1 MVHKTG
7 RRDMHLGRLKLSIII
22 LLTVS
27 LTLPAWGQEKVWERK
42 WNETIAAAKKEG
54 KVVVVGPSE
63 PETRRRI
70 PAAFR
75 ARFGIPVEYL
85 SGRTSQIAARIRA
98 ERRARLYSV
107 DVFLATTNPMY
118 LILYPEG
125 ALAPLKPALFLPDVI
140 NPSKW
145 KTGKLWFM
153 DPEEKY
159 ILRLFNN
166 ISSLLAINTDLVKR
180 KELRSAKDFLN
191 TKWRGRM
198 TVDDPTARRGGG
210 LVQAGR
216 FYMLFGQEYV
226 KRFYLD
232 QKPVISRNRRQMTDW
247 LARGTYPISFG
258 ADNEDVDRLRREGF
272 PILNLVSLSDVPASA
287 SSGGGG
293 LLALANQAPHP
304 NAARVFVNWMA
315 SKEGLEVYSRT
326 NEVAT
331 TRNDI
336 DEKSY
341 LPAQK
346 IPRPGVNY
354 FDNSNFKFV
363 TTTRERVRKYVK
375 KILKR

>member
-1 MVHKTG
+1 
-7 RRDMHLGRLKLSIII
+7 MHFGRLKLSIII

-27 LTLPAWGQEKVWERK
+27 LTLPAWGQEKGWEKK
-42 WNETIAAAKKEG
+42 WDETIAAAKKEG
-54 KVVVVGPSE
+54 RVVVVGPSE

-70 PAAFR
+70 PAAFK

-166 ISSLLAINTDLVKR
+166 MSSLLAINTDLVKR
-180 KELRSAKDFLN
+180 TELRSAKDFLN

-226 KRFYLD
+226 KKFYLD
-232 QKPVISRNRRQMTDW
+232 QKPVVSRNRRQMTDW

-363 TTTRERVRKYVK
+363 TTTRERVRKFVK

>member
-1 MVHKTG
+1 MHKTG
-7 RRDMHLGRLKLSIII
+7 RRDMHLGRLKLSIIF

-27 LTLPAWGQEKVWERK
+27 LTLPAWGQEKGWEKK
-42 WNETIAAAKKEG
+42 WDETIAAAKKEG
-54 KVVVVGPSE
+54 RVVVVGPSE

-70 PAAFR
+70 PAAFK

-191 TKWRGRM
+191 PKWRGRM

-293 LLALANQAPHP
+293 LMALANRAPHP

>member
-1 MVHKTG
+1 
-7 RRDMHLGRLKLSIII
+7 MHLGRSKFRIGI
-22 LLTVS
+22 LLFVIWAM
-27 LTLPAWGQEKVWERK
+27 PVWAQEKGWEKK
-42 WNETIAAAKKEG
+42 WNAIVAAAKKEG
-54 KVVVVGPSE
+54 RVVVVGPSE

-70 PAAFR
+70 PAAFK

-85 SGRTSQIAARIRA
+85 SGRTSSIAARVRA

-107 DVFLATTNPMY
+107 DVYLATTNPMY

-125 ALAPLKPALFLPDVI
+125 ALDPLRPALILPEVVD
-140 NPSKW
+140 PSKW
-145 KTGKLWFM
+145 KIGKLWFG

-159 ILRLFNN
+159 IFRLFNN
-166 ISSLLAINTDLVKR
+166 ISSLVSINTDFVKR
-180 KELRSAKDFLN
+180 KEIQSAKDFLN
-191 TKWRGRM
+191 PKWRGKM
-198 TVDDPTARRGGG
+198 TVDDPTATRGGG
-210 LVQAGR
+210 VAQAGR
-216 FYMLFGQEYV
+216 FHRLFGDEYV
-226 KRFYLD
+226 KKFYLD

-272 PILNLVSLSDVPASA
+272 PVLTLVSLPDVPASA

-293 LLALANQAPHP
+293 LMALANRAPHP

-315 SKEGLEVYSRT
+315 SKEGLELYSRT

-341 LPAQK
+341 LLPER

-354 FDNSNFKFV
+354 FDSSNFKFV
-363 TTTRERVRKYVK
+363 TTTREQVREYIK
-375 KILKR
+375 KLLKR

>member
-70 PAAFR
+70 PAAFK

-180 KELRSAKDFLN
+180 KEIRSAKDFLN
-191 TKWRGRM
+191 PKWRGKM
-198 TVDDPTARRGGG
+198 TVDDPTATRGGG

-216 FYMLFGQEYV
+216 FYMLFGPEYV
-226 KRFYLD
+226 KKFYLD

>member
-1 MVHKTG
+1 MMHKTG

-191 TKWRGRM
+191 PKWRGRM

-226 KRFYLD
+226 KKFYLD

-272 PILNLVSLSDVPASA
+272 PILNLVSLADVPASA

>member
-191 TKWRGRM
+191 PKWRGRM

-226 KRFYLD
+226 KKFYLD

-272 PILNLVSLSDVPASA
+272 PILNLVSLADVPASA

-341 LPAQK
+341 LPAEK

-354 FDNSNFKFV
+354 FDNSNYKFV

>member
-7 RRDMHLGRLKLSIII
+7 RHDMRLESVNVPMVV
-22 LLTVS
+22 LLIAF
-27 LTLPAWGQEKVWERK
+27 LTGPVWGQEKVWERK

-70 PAAFR
+70 PAAFKD
-75 ARFGIPVEYL
+75 RFGIPVEYL

>member
-1 MVHKTG
+1 MMHKTG

-191 TKWRGRM
+191 PKWRGRM

-226 KRFYLD
+226 KKFYLD

>member
-1 MVHKTG
+1 
-7 RRDMHLGRLKLSIII
+7 
-22 LLTVS
+22 
-27 LTLPAWGQEKVWERK
+27 
-42 WNETIAAAKKEG
+42 
-54 KVVVVGPSE
+54 
-63 PETRRRI
+63 
-70 PAAFR
+70 
-75 ARFGIPVEYL
+75 
-85 SGRTSQIAARIRA
+85 
-98 ERRARLYSV
+98 
-107 DVFLATTNPMY
+107 
-118 LILYPEG
+118 
-125 ALAPLKPALFLPDVI
+125 
-140 NPSKW
+140 
-145 KTGKLWFM
+145 M

-226 KRFYLD
+226 KKFYLD

-341 LPAQK
+341 LPAEK